1 MAASMG
7 IDGTV
12 LNAVQDKCKQVM
24 NNLENLAFELA
35 VLSNDDLLKL
45 SEIMNQSYATRA
57 EALEMAMRT
66 NHIKKENDRLNS

>member
-1 MAASMG
+1 
-7 IDGTV
+7 
-12 LNAVQDKCKQVM
+12 M